1 MTITLYGPDPSV
13 YDTSNRKP
21 HVIIIGAGLAGLT
34 LAILL
39 HKAGIPFDVFEKSP
53 ETRNVGSAM
62 YLNPNICPLFTQLGI
77 LEEYIAK
84 SKYCATIRLFNE
96 NREQD
101 FVLDFSIVDELTGFE
116 GRIIPR
122 QMLYEIMLSKVP
134 SENLHRGKRMLWMTQ
149 GENGVHAKFAD
160 GSEVEG
166 DILVGADGAYSAVRQ
181 TLYDR
186 LKKDNILPASDAKD
200 LSFCCVNVSG
210 YTESLDTEKFPMLKE
225 RESGVINNRSFDKPY
240 SWNIF
245 PVNDNKMCWSSTLY
259 LDEESSKLHTNFRT
273 TDWGEGGADSM
284 CKEVRDFPIPGGDNT
299 LTLGDLID
307 QTPKEQMA
315 KVMLEEKVF
324 ETWYHCRT
332 VLVGDGEFTTHACHK
347 LHPAGGQGAN
357 MAFLDAVALANW
369 INVLPTTQVK
379 DLEKAFKSYR
389 NERYTAAEAASN
401 HSKNMRKF
409 YAKASDRGAAITRFI
424 YKNMPFWLWKIIMV
438 KMSANRPQV
447 SFLPAVK
454 DTGTVPVM
462 ELESFRETL
471 KIIKAREAEGATKV
485 TQGNEASESYVN
497 LLALMIVQFS
507 VAIKRFVR
515 DCE

>member
-1 MTITLYGPDPSV
+1 MPITLYGPDPSV
-13 YDTSNRKP
+13 YDASNRKP

-39 HKAGIPFDVFEKSP
+39 HKAKIPFGIFEKSP
-53 ETRNVGSAM
+53 ETRNVGSAI

-77 LEEYIAK
+77 LDEYVAK

-122 QMLYEIMLSKVP
+122 QVLYELMLSKVP
-134 SENLHRGKRMLWMTQ
+134 EENLHRGKRMLWMTQ
-149 GENGVHAKFAD
+149 GENGVHVKFSD

-186 LKKDNILPASDAKD
+186 LKKDGMLPASDAKE
-200 LSFCCVNVSG
+200 LPFSCVNVSG
-210 YTESLDTEKFPMLKE
+210 YTGPLDPEKFPILKE

-240 SWNIF
+240 SWNLF

-259 LDEESSKLHTNFRT
+259 LDKESSKLHTSFRT

-284 CKEVRDFPIPGGDNT
+284 CKEVRDFPIPGGDGT

-307 QTPKEQMA
+307 KTPKEQMA

-324 ETWYHCRT
+324 DTWFHCRT
-332 VLVGDGEFTTHACHK
+332 VLVGDACHK

-379 DLEKAFKSYR
+379 DLEKAFKSYK
-389 NERYTAAEAASN
+389 NERHAAAEAASN

-409 YAKASDRGAAITRFI
+409 YAKANDRGAAITRFI
-424 YKNMPFWLWKIIMV
+424 YKNMPFWLWKIVMV
-438 KMSANRPQV
+438 KIAANRPQV

-454 DTGTVPVM
+454 DTGTVPAAD
-462 ELESFRETL
+462 LGSYRETL
-471 KIIKAREAEGATKV
+471 KIIRAREAEEAAKV
-485 TQGNEASESYVN
+485 EQAVP
-497 LLALMIVQFS
+497 IV
-507 VAIKRFVR
+507 V
-515 DCE
+515 